1 LARAH
6 EPAPQNFEAALSILD
21 NILPAC
27 TGLAGY
33 AFDDMTRDDAWQFI
47 VMGRQLERIA
57 FLSSITTQVLA
68 LPEDD
73 GEIVLGALLEIGN
86 VSITYR
92 ARYQR
97 QPELLPLLDL
107 LLLDESNPHSV
118 CYQLAALSGR
128 LERIKTRLGF
138 EPFNDPRSLI
148 EALRSFDLAL
158 LEKFPPSRSEP
169 LSALLAACE
178 RCAYGLSDE
187 LTQRFF
193 IHVDERSQA
202 SVAA

>member
-1 LARAH
+1 
-6 EPAPQNFEAALSILD
+6 
-21 NILPAC
+21 
-27 TGLAGY
+27 
-33 AFDDMTRDDAWQFI
+33 M
-47 VMGRQLERIA
+47 A
-57 FLSSITTQVLA
+57 FLSSMTTQVLA

-73 GEIVLGALLEIGN
+73 CEIVLGALLEIGN

-118 CYQLAALSGR
+118 CYQLAALGGQ
-128 LERIKTRLGF
+128 LEKIKTRLEF
-138 EPFNDPRSLI
+138 EPVNDPNSLL
-148 EALRSFDLAL
+148 EPLRRFDLAH
-158 LEKFPPSRSEP
+158 LENLPPYQSEP
-169 LSALLAACE
+169 LSALLVACE

-193 IHVDERSQA
+193 VHAGERPQTSF
-202 SVAA
+202 AA